1 MEEVGLYIVLVK
13 WFCLLDIIFLEEKER
28 IILVY
33 EFKGKFIFEEKEVNY
48 NNLKV
53 VDFFIE
59 YIILIE
65 FRKEGTLRLTVK
77 V

>member
-65 FRKEGTLRLTVK
+65 FRKEGMLRLMVK

>member
-13 WFCLLDIIFLEEKER
+13 WFCFWDIIFLEEKEG
-28 IILVY
+28 IILGD

-53 VDFFIE
+53 VDFFI
-59 YIILIE
+59 
-65 FRKEGTLRLTVK
+65 
-77 V
+77 